1 MRVCAAFMRDC
12 AYASGVDVFS
22 DVIGS
27 IRAGRPAF
35 CRTSGS
41 GAWGRSFDDFTGAG
55 FHVLLRGACWLL
67 LPGRTPLALSPGD
80 VVLLPHGTRH
90 GLSERP
96 DRPLA
101 DLPREAS
108 LPSGADLRPEVP
120 IDPAVAHA
128 DMVCGAYE
136 LQLRPL
142 HPFLR
147 ALPDVVHVPAR
158 AGRHPALR
166 AAVDLLAAD
175 VVDALPGADAAVPAL
190 LDLVVIYTLR
200 AWLQEESECTANTG
214 WWAALADP
222 AIAEALQHMHREPGR
237 KWTVQ
242 ELGETVGLSRT
253 AFTRRFTSMV
263 GQPPLVYLTNWRLG
277 MAAQLLRETD
287 NPIALIAGQVG
298 YRSEFAFANAF
309 RRAFGVPPGRFRRAE
324 PPVSR
329 GRESHRK
336 AGATASAR

>member
-1 MRVCAAFMRDC
+1 M
-12 AYASGVDVFS
+12 DVFS

-27 IRAGRPAF
+27 IRAGRPTF
-35 CRTSGS
+35 CHTFGS

-55 FHVLLRGACWLL
+55 FHVLLRGACWLM

-90 GLSERP
+90 GLCERP

-101 DLPREAS
+101 DLPRES
-108 LPSGADLRPEVP
+108 KLPSGADLRPEGP
-120 IDPAVAHA
+120 IDSAAAHA

-136 LQLRPL
+136 LLLRPL

-190 LDLVVIYTLR
+190 IDLVMIYTLR
-200 AWLQEESECTANTG
+200 AWLQEESERTASTG

-222 AIAEALQHMHREPGR
+222 AITEALQHMHRECSR

-242 ELGETVGLSRT
+242 ELGEAVGLSRT

-263 GQPPLVYLTNWRLG
+263 GQPPLLYLTNWRLG
-277 MAAQLLRETD
+277 RAAQLLRETD
-287 NPIALIAGQVG
+287 DPLALIARQVG

-309 RRAFGVPPGRFRRAE
+309 RRAFGVPPGRFRRDE
-324 PPVSR
+324 LPVGRGSESR
-329 GRESHRK
+329 RK
-336 AGATASAR
+336 AGATASVR

>member
-1 MRVCAAFMRDC
+1 ML
-12 AYASGVDVFS
+12 SGVDVFS

-41 GAWGRSFDDFTGAG
+41 GAWGRSFDGFTGAG

-80 VVLLPHGTRH
+80 VVLLPHGTGH

-101 DLPREAS
+101 DLPREEK
-108 LPSGADLRPEVP
+108 LPSGANLRAEVP
-120 IDPAVAHA
+120 IDPAEPHA

-190 LDLVVIYTLR
+190 IDLVVIYTLR
-200 AWLQEESECTANTG
+200 AWLQEEPERTADTG

-222 AIAEALQHMHREPGR
+222 AIAEALQHMHREPSR

-287 NPIALIAGQVG
+287 SPIALIAGQVG

-324 PPVSR
+324 LPVGR
-329 GRESHRK
+329 GSESHGK
-336 AGATASAR
+336 ASATASVG

>member
-1 MRVCAAFMRDC
+1 MGTCPEN
-12 AYASGVDVFS
+12 SG
-22 DVIGS
+22 
-27 IRAGRPAF
+27 
-35 CRTSGS
+35 
-41 GAWGRSFDDFTGAG
+41 
-55 FHVLLRGACWLL
+55 HL
-67 LPGRTPLALSPGD
+67 
-80 VVLLPHGTRH
+80 TRH

-108 LPSGADLRPEVP
+108 LPSGANVRPEVP

-190 LDLVVIYTLR
+190 IDLVMIYTLR
-200 AWLQEESECTANTG
+200 AWLQEESERTTSTG

-222 AIAEALQHMHREPGR
+222 AIAEALQHMHREPSR

-242 ELGETVGLSRT
+242 ELGKAVGLSRT

-277 MAAQLLRETD
+277 RAAQLLRETD
-287 NPIALIAGQVG
+287 DPLALIARQVG

-324 PPVSR
+324 LPVPW
-329 GRESHRK
+329 
-336 AGATASAR
+336 